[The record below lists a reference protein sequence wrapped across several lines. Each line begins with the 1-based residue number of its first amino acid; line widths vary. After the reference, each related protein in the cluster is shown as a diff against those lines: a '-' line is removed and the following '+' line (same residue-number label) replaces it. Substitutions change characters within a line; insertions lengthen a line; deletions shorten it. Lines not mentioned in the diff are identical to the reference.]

1 MSTSQ
6 QSLVTVVVGGRVLG
20 KFASRAGGETTA
32 EPIKDRPGGMAPEET
47 YPGVPTHGDVTV
59 ARTRGKDQVDLV
71 AWLRTQCG
79 FAAMSVTDQ
88 PLDELGV
95 PFGKPTVYTGTLKS
109 VTDGDSAADSSE
121 LRRLDLVMTT
131 TKVA

>member
-1 MSTSQ
+1 
-6 QSLVTVVVGGRVLG
+6 
-20 KFASRAGGETTA
+20 
-32 EPIKDRPGGMAPEET
+32 MAPEET

-121 LRRLDLVMTT
+121 LRRLELVMTT